1 MRRRNRDT
9 KAILGTIERSEL
21 RSPLFWWMVE
31 HHDEMVQAATRRRI
45 NWAGFCAEAAKRGL
59 TDTRGDTPSESNARK
74 TWLRARREVEQARAA
89 EATKP
94 PARPGSVFPSR
105 IPKDWRPQVAP
116 PAGSAGA
123 AGSAPVSAQPR
134 SLRVGEV
141 GPRPPPIDMD
151 APLEFSTVDG
161 AGNPLEEGWV
171 FYRGKVMTRH
181 AAEQL
186 ELTHRAFREQDRA
199 V

>member
-1 MRRRNRDT
+1 
-9 KAILGTIERSEL
+9 
-21 RSPLFWWMVE
+21 MVE
-31 HHDEMVQAATRRRI
+31 DHDLIVASAGKRI
-45 NWAGFCAEAAKRGL
+45 YWKGLCARAAKLGL
-59 TDTRGDTPSESNARK
+59 SDADGNPPSPRTARE
-74 TWLRARREVEQARAA
+74 TWRKARVAVAEARAA
-89 EATKP
+89 EAAKP
-94 PARPGSVFPSR
+94 AAGPGSVFPSR
-105 IPKDWRPQVAP
+105 IPKDWRPQVVP

-123 AGSAPVSAQPR
+123 AGSAPVSARSR
-134 SLRVGEV
+134 SLRIREV
-141 GPRPPPIDMD
+141 GPRPPPIDLD